1 MFKNIRLLWL
11 TAFYNFRQWRR
22 SPRIA
27 VTFILAFILC
37 FFLTDKIIS
46 FAGEQHTTMQ
56 IAEAFIWTFGDS
68 HSILLSSLLLLILFA
83 DVPFITPATPFFLS
97 RENKKIW
104 VFGQMLYMIGA
115 TVIYMGFVL
124 LSSCV
129 LCMRMSY
136 VNNIWS
142 RTAAILAYSEAGEAL
157 NIPAAVNILEMSRP
171 YTAMLCVFLLMLL
184 YTLVLVVMML
194 FFNLWKGQI
203 AGTAVVLIFSVFGF
217 LLRPENIQTILKL
230 PEELFYKARVWLGWL
245 SPLNHATYAMHN
257 FGYDRLPTFGQ
268 TVLIFL
274 CLLTVFAV
282 LSALVMKRYQFQF
295 KGTQK

>member
-203 AGTAVVLIFSVFGF
+203 AGTAAVLIFSVFGF

>member
-194 FFNLWKGQI
+194 FF
-203 AGTAVVLIFSVFGF
+203 
-217 LLRPENIQTILKL
+217 
-230 PEELFYKARVWLGWL
+230 
-245 SPLNHATYAMHN
+245 
-257 FGYDRLPTFGQ
+257 
-268 TVLIFL
+268 
-274 CLLTVFAV
+274 
-282 LSALVMKRYQFQF
+282 
-295 KGTQK
+295 

>member
-203 AGTAVVLIFSVFGF
+203 AGTAAVLIFSVFGF
-217 LLRPENIQTILKL
+217 LLRPENIQTIFKL

>member
-22 SPRIA
+22 SPRLA

-203 AGTAVVLIFSVFGF
+203 AGTAAVLIFSVFGF

>member
-1 MFKNIRLLWL
+1 MSKNIRLLWL

-203 AGTAVVLIFSVFGF
+203 AGTAAVLIFSVFGF

>member
-142 RTAAILAYSEAGEAL
+142 RTA
-157 NIPAAVNILEMSRP
+157 
-171 YTAMLCVFLLMLL
+171 
-184 YTLVLVVMML
+184 
-194 FFNLWKGQI
+194 
-203 AGTAVVLIFSVFGF
+203 
-217 LLRPENIQTILKL
+217 
-230 PEELFYKARVWLGWL
+230 
-245 SPLNHATYAMHN
+245 
-257 FGYDRLPTFGQ
+257 
-268 TVLIFL
+268 
-274 CLLTVFAV
+274 
-282 LSALVMKRYQFQF
+282 QF
-295 KGTQK
+295 